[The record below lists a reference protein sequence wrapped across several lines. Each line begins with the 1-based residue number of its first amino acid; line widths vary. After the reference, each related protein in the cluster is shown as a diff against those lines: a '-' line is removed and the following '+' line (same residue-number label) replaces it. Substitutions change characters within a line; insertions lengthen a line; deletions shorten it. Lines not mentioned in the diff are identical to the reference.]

1 MKLIKEELNR
11 INKKIDEFVDS
22 DFSFLKEILNFS
34 LRNRGKQLRA
44 IIGILS
50 SKLISDTMLNENQI
64 KFLASVELIHNA
76 TLIHDD
82 IIDEAQTRR
91 NQETLCKKFNNKLAV
106 LTGDFYLSAALNA
119 IVDLQN
125 FELKKFFANSIK
137 ELLEGELSQDL
148 SLFKIPSVEEY
159 KERIRQKTAL
169 LFELACFGSCLLSD
183 AANKTSCENL
193 KQFGLNFGIGF
204 QIADD
209 LKNFESY
216 VNKPIQNDYEN
227 GVMTLPIIL
236 LSKDNEKLKMD
247 IENKK
252 YNFSD
257 IFTLLNKNSCFEETK
272 EIAKSYF
279 NRAADYLSEFEN
291 SDYKRELINLCYSN
305 IS

>member
-64 KFLASVELIHNA
+64 KFLVSVELIHNA

-169 LFELACFGSCLLSD
+169 LFELACFGSCLL
-183 AANKTSCENL
+183 L
-193 KQFGLNFGIGF
+193 F
-204 QIADD
+204 
-209 LKNFESY
+209 
-216 VNKPIQNDYEN
+216 
-227 GVMTLPIIL
+227 
-236 LSKDNEKLKMD
+236 
-247 IENKK
+247 
-252 YNFSD
+252 
-257 IFTLLNKNSCFEETK
+257 
-272 EIAKSYF
+272 
-279 NRAADYLSEFEN
+279 
-291 SDYKRELINLCYSN
+291 YS
-305 IS
+305 